1 MEALLLRLK
10 ELKKMSEK
18 ITFEQKLARL
28 EEIVR
33 LIENEDTPIEQSI
46 ELYAEAAKLAAE
58 CNKTLNQAEL
68 TLKEIKVENND
79 K

>member
-1 MEALLLRLK
+1 
-10 ELKKMSEK
+10 MSEK

-33 LIENEDTPIEQSI
+33 LIENEDTPIEHSI

>member
-1 MEALLLRLK
+1 
-10 ELKKMSEK
+10 MSEK